1 MGSARNSPASD
12 VVLKAVHVWEGQ
24 RVARGQLLAEIDDTI
39 LRQVLR
45 QTELALESARA
56 EREVAEQAVLLN
68 PGIRKLELV
77 SAEANLKFRTADL
90 EYQEKMKE
98 ATKRLIKAGYYFELL
113 IYESRAKCTGAA
125 FQVSEATLLVQS
137 AERALKVGPLSDKKE
152 LAKAVNEFEMAKTDL
167 EMARHDVERA
177 RIISPITGFV
187 SNLVAVPGAVVPVD
201 AILMDVVRLD
211 PIYVQIDF
219 PQERMDQIAAGQDV
233 EFVLDG
239 LPRETFRGRLIE
251 ILSQANPDLRVI
263 PVLVEVANHANRIKA
278 GLTGFVRLRWTC
290 TATTVPAAAVRR
302 RKQTDTVFCVKDG
315 RARIRNVRVGRLL
328 QTGLLEVQDGLV
340 PGEEVIIFENFYRHA
355 GSVTEYES
363 YVRDNDPVDV
373 DWRKWVR
380 RE

>member
-1 MGSARNSPASD
+1 M
-12 VVLKAVHVWEGQ
+12 
-24 RVARGQLLAEIDDTI
+24 
-39 LRQVLR
+39 
-45 QTELALESARA
+45 
-56 EREVAEQAVLLN
+56 
-68 PGIRKLELV
+68 
-77 SAEANLKFRTADL
+77 
-90 EYQEKMKE
+90 
-98 ATKRLIKAGYYFELL
+98 
-113 IYESRAKCTGAA
+113 
-125 FQVSEATLLVQS
+125 
-137 AERALKVGPLSDKKE
+137 
-152 LAKAVNEFEMAKTDL
+152 NEFEMAKTDL